1 MAPSRVEMD
10 SFSKTFS
17 TRWSESQSR
26 RHRHLT
32 LLPRAGKVTAHGTMS
47 VPARCVGGVPILPQ
61 SSCHWRGGKIVDR
74 RSRISRRSQHRGPTS
89 WCRRRSWSRSGRL
102 PSACRSTPIHHR
114 RGPLC
119 TRASASTSPTLPVK
133 KSKASKLLASLLSL
147 SNLPLTSYVPLPKTA
162 LHRIHPSIKL
172 AYILLFLV
180 LVAKTSSITAKL
192 SIAAAFILVQVATF
206 PPRLWK
212 PQVMRTLVVSS
223 LVLFFTACGSDGVP
237 PVLSGGRT
245 VEALY
250 PSTLPLGDIS
260 VPNAPKYSYTLVNLG
275 IMSITKRSWA
285 LATTL
290 FSLTSMTLTT
300 ASITLLT
307 TPPEKLAMSLKY
319 MLSPLRILG
328 VQTHTLFL
336 MTVVSLRF
344 MSVVF
349 EEMRHLLLGV
359 ASRGIDFGSLGGLGV
374 LNVGIKAGSE
384 LFRRLFERSD
394 RVSTA
399 MLARGVRDMTTHR
412 VLVDDGEVDGDG
424 SPTGNVDTVGTVS
437 NVVAVSVLVALASW
451 IILGR

>member
-1 MAPSRVEMD
+1 M
-10 SFSKTFS
+10 
-17 TRWSESQSR
+17 
-26 RHRHLT
+26 
-32 LLPRAGKVTAHGTMS
+32 
-47 VPARCVGGVPILPQ
+47 PA
-61 SSCHWRGGKIVDR
+61 
-74 RSRISRRSQHRGPTS
+74 
-89 WCRRRSWSRSGRL
+89 
-102 PSACRSTPIHHR
+102 
-114 RGPLC
+114 
-119 TRASASTSPTLPVK
+119 K

-147 SNLPLTSYVPLPKTA
+147 SNLPLTSYVPFPKTA
-162 LHRIHPSIKL
+162 LHRIAPSVKL

-180 LVAKTSSITAKL
+180 LVAKTSSIAAKL
-192 SIAAAFILVQVATF
+192 SVAAFFILVQVATF

-212 PQVMRTLVVSS
+212 PQVMRTLAVSG

-237 PVLSGGRT
+237 PVLSGGRA
-245 VEALY
+245 VEALSS
-250 PSTLPLGDIS
+250 PTLPLGDLS
-260 VPNAPKYSYTLVNLG
+260 VTNAPKYSYTLLNLG

-307 TPPEKLAMSLKY
+307 TPPEKLAMSLKFL
-319 MLSPLRILG
+319 LSPLRILG

-374 LNVGIKAGSE
+374 LNIGIKAGSE

-394 RVSTA
+394 RVSSA
-399 MLARGVRDMTTHR
+399 MLARGVRDMTAHR
-412 VLVDDGEVDGDG
+412 VLVDDGEADGDG
-424 SPTGNVDTVGTVS
+424 SRTGTSDVSGIVTNVL
-437 NVVAVSVLVALASW
+437 AVSVLVAVAWML
-451 IILGR
+451 IVVVR